1 MRTMRFTV
9 ILVMTLCFGMD
20 AGAQAIL
27 KSLGKKAL
35 EKVQEKTEQKAL
47 EKTDE
52 ATDAL
57 LNGKIP
63 FKKKKTET
71 EAKAEDTVTDAE
83 ETAEGGEKK
92 QAGKKQANVSW
103 NNYDFVSGDEIIFED
118 NQAGEKL
125 GEFPSMW
132 DTFKGAAEV
141 VEFDGQPAI
150 NTQDA
155 RITPLFADNKVY
167 LTDQCTVEFDI
178 YIWREET
185 FKEQYNNGEGLG
197 LNDYVI
203 MLGRED
209 KIQDIGGDP
218 ECSLWMRITAAEN
231 GEDASF
237 DYRWR
242 VPGGD
247 DVREGSYEIKGI
259 KRDAWHHVAISFN
272 KRAYKVYFDQQRVAN
287 IPNATVPTYLVLE
300 GSYDYNRLYFWRN
313 IRIAKGAVP
322 LADRLQS
329 EGKIITYAI
338 TFDTG
343 KATIRPESTGELNRI
358 TKIMTDDTA
367 VKFEIQGHCDNT
379 GTDAV
384 NDKLSQQR
392 AEAIMAAL
400 VANGIAADRLT
411 AVGKGSREPIG
422 DNTTDA
428 GRAKN
433 RRVEFV
439 KK

>member
-1 MRTMRFTV
+1 M
-9 ILVMTLCFGMD
+9 
-20 AGAQAIL
+20 
-27 KSLGKKAL
+27 
-35 EKVQEKTEQKAL
+35 
-47 EKTDE
+47 
-52 ATDAL
+52 
-57 LNGKIP
+57 
-63 FKKKKTET
+63 
-71 EAKAEDTVTDAE
+71 
-83 ETAEGGEKK
+83 
-92 QAGKKQANVSW
+92 
-103 NNYDFVSGDEIIFED
+103 
-118 NQAGEKL
+118 
-125 GEFPSMW
+125 
-132 DTFKGAAEV
+132 
-141 VEFDGQPAI
+141 
-150 NTQDA
+150 
-155 RITPLFADNKVY
+155 
-167 LTDQCTVEFDI
+167 
-178 YIWREET
+178 
-185 FKEQYNNGEGLG
+185 
-197 LNDYVI
+197 
-203 MLGRED
+203 
-209 KIQDIGGDP
+209 
-218 ECSLWMRITAAEN
+218 
-231 GEDASF
+231 
-237 DYRWR
+237 
-242 VPGGD
+242 
-247 DVREGSYEIKGI
+247 
-259 KRDAWHHVAISFN
+259 
-272 KRAYKVYFDQQRVAN
+272 AN